1 MERSEVAA
9 MSAAKTPRERA
20 RRFFARPLE
29 SRRSGSLA
37 RRVPRWL
44 WLLAALWLA
53 WVTVLSDH
61 SFWRIAQLKR
71 EIAQAEK
78 DTKEIRKSTAAL
90 EDQVNDPHARKFHAE
105 EIARTQHGWA
115 APDELVYRFR
125 GDGVQSDSSR

>member
-1 MERSEVAA
+1 M
-9 MSAAKTPRERA
+9 KPRDRA

-29 SRRSGSLA
+29 GRRGGIA
-37 RRVPRWL
+37 RHIPRWF
-44 WLLAALWLA
+44 WLLVALWLA

-90 EDQVNDPHARKFHAE
+90 EGQVSDPHARKFHAE

-115 APDELVYRFR
+115 APGEVVYRFR
-125 GDGVQSDSSR
+125 GDEVKADSTR